1 MFPMFIKLPIVISD
15 RIISLLKMKLDHPR
29 YTERFG
35 AISLHGV
42 QRVYELDSGFSN
54 GRPTSE
60 TIRSIGNEEISEIEK
75 KMAIVIPIKGERLKL
90 LEGVLSGIPHDCL
103 TIIVSNSPRQPVD
116 RYKLEK
122 EALEQFNRFVGKN
135 ALILHQKD
143 PGLSDALKEVGYNSI
158 FGPDDLV
165 RNGKAEGM
173 ITGMLLAKMAGK
185 DYVGFIDADNYV
197 PGAVNEYVKIF
208 ASGLAMSNSP
218 YTMVRISWIYKPKV
232 SESGLYFSKWGRV
245 SEITNQYLNSLVSY
259 YTGFETEVMRTGNSG
274 EHCMS
279 MKLAELL
286 TYSSGFSVEPY
297 EIVNVLE
304 EFGGILPTENQ
315 EAMDKGIEISQVET
329 RNPHFHEEKG
339 DDHIK
344 EMFFGSLGCIY
355 HSKICP
361 PRLREKIVEEL
372 RNRSMLEEGEEIN
385 TLRKINPFDKID
397 MRQFANILHERA
409 SSLIH
414 FV

>member
-1 MFPMFIKLPIVISD
+1 
-15 RIISLLKMKLDHPR
+15 MKLDLPR

-42 QRVYELDSGFSN
+42 QRVYELDSDN
-54 GRPTSE
+54 EGRPASE
-60 TIRSIGNEEISEIEK
+60 AIRSVGNAEISEIER

-116 RYKLEK
+116 RFKLEK

-135 ALILHQKD
+135 TLILHQKD
-143 PGLSDALKEVGYNSI
+143 PGLSDALKEVGYTSI
-158 FGPDDLV
+158 FGPDDIV

-173 ITGMLLAKMAGK
+173 VIGMLLAKMAGK
-185 DYVGFIDADNYV
+185 GYVGFIDADNYI
-197 PGAVNEYVKIF
+197 PGSVNEYVKIF
-208 ASGLAMSNSP
+208 ASGIAMSNTP
-218 YTMVRISWIYKPKV
+218 YTMVRISWIYKPKW
-232 SESGLYFSKWGRV
+232 SESGQTHEMRKWGRV
-245 SEITNQYLNSLVSY
+245 SEITNQYLNDLVSY

-297 EIVNVLE
+297 EVVNILE

-315 EAMDKGIEISQVET
+315 DAMDKGIEVMQVET

-339 DDHIK
+339 DDHLN
-344 EMFFGSLGCIY
+344 EMVNGSLGCIY

-361 PRLREKIVEEL
+361 PRLR
-372 RNRSMLEEGEEIN
+372 
-385 TLRKINPFDKID
+385 DKISEWLHGREIIQEGREPDLLKNINSFKNID
-397 MRQFANILHERA
+397 MHQFAKILHDRA
-409 SSLIH
+409 ISFVHSS
-414 FV
+414 